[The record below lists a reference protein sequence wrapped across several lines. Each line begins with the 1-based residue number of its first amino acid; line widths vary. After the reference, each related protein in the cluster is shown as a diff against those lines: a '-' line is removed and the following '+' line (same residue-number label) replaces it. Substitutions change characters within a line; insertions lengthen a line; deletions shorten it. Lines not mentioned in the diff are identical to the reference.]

1 MRISIRGNGDGL
13 RVRMRFEVNRR
24 RWLILRIILWILAIQ
39 GLVVGAWAVFAPR
52 SWYTSFPG
60 FGMRWISADGPYNH
74 HLAADVGAF
83 FLALAAVTG
92 AALYYGDSLLA
103 RVAGL
108 GWLVFGVPHLIYHL
122 LHKPAE
128 MSGVSFTFSVL
139 AAALLPILGLAAILV
154 APAERTQVRDP
165 APLNIRFRRRRE
177 Q

>member
-1 MRISIRGNGDGL
+1 ML
-13 RVRMRFEVNRR
+13 T
-24 RWLILRIILWILAIQ
+24 IQ
-39 GLVVGAWAVFAPR
+39 GIVVGAWAVVAPR

-60 FGMRWISADGPYNH
+60 LGMRWISADGPYNH

-108 GWLVFGVPHLIYHL
+108 GWVVFGVPHLIYHL
-122 LHKPAE
+122 VHKPAE
-128 MSGVSFTFSVL
+128 MGAGSFVLSVI

-154 APAERTQVRDP
+154 APAERTQLRDP

-177 Q
+177 R

>member
-1 MRISIRGNGDGL
+1 
-13 RVRMRFEVNRR
+13 MRFEVNRR
-24 RWLILRIILWILAIQ
+24 RWLIIRIILWVLTIQ
-39 GLVVGAWAVFAPR
+39 GIVVGAWAVVAPR
-52 SWYTSFPG
+52 SWYTGFPG
-60 FGMRWISADGPYNH
+60 LGMRWISADGPYNH

-108 GWLVFGVPHLIYHL
+108 GWVVFGVPHLIYHL
-122 LHKPAE
+122 VHKPAE
-128 MSGVSFTFSVL
+128 MGAGSFVLSVI

-154 APAERTQVRDP
+154 APAERTQLRDP

-177 Q
+177 R

>member
-1 MRISIRGNGDGL
+1 MRISIRGNGDGV

-24 RWLILRIILWILAIQ
+24 RWLIIRIILWVLTIQ
-39 GLVVGAWAVFAPR
+39 GIVVGAWAVVAPR

-60 FGMRWISADGPYNH
+60 LGMRWISADGPYNH

-108 GWLVFGVPHLIYHL
+108 GWVVFGVPHLIYHL
-122 LHKPAE
+122 VHKPAE
-128 MSGVSFTFSVL
+128 MGAGSFVLSVI

-154 APAERTQVRDP
+154 APAERTQLRDP

-177 Q
+177 R

>member
-1 MRISIRGNGDGL
+1 MRISIRGNGDGV

-24 RWLILRIILWILAIQ
+24 RWLIIRIILWVLTIQ
-39 GLVVGAWAVFAPR
+39 GIVVGAWAVVAPR

-60 FGMRWISADGPYNH
+60 LGMRWISADGPYNH

-108 GWLVFGVPHLIYHL
+108 GWVVFGVPHLIYHL
-122 LHKPAE
+122 VHKPTE
-128 MSGVSFTFSVL
+128 MGAGSFVLSVI

-154 APAERTQVRDP
+154 APAERTQLRDP

-177 Q
+177 R

>member
-1 MRISIRGNGDGL
+1 
-13 RVRMRFEVNRR
+13 MRFEVNRR
-24 RWLILRIILWILAIQ
+24 RWLIIRIILWVLTIQ
-39 GLVVGAWAVFAPR
+39 GIVVGAWAVVAPR

-60 FGMRWISADGPYNH
+60 LGMRWISADGPYNH

-108 GWLVFGVPHLIYHL
+108 GWVVFGVPHLIYHL
-122 LHKPAE
+122 VHKPAE
-128 MSGVSFTFSVL
+128 MGAGSFVLSVI

-154 APAERTQVRDP
+154 APAERTQLRDP

-177 Q
+177 R